1 MRFVMA
7 CWLLLCAAHL
17 QAQTNGMLSIGTTGN
32 VNLRFVL
39 NGDKVSAQNRFITY
53 QSISAGVYPLVIYQW
68 NTRQG
73 QWKEVFNDKVTIT
86 AGKHLEVVVL
96 RFGKLVWDY
105 ADIEPDTWA
114 SVSNPGS
121 NGNTSGTAGTMV
133 SPNDFK
139 DIKNAISAEWND
151 EGKLQKAKVIMKY
164 NLFSVAQIEELAR
177 LFWNDDFKCSFLII
191 AFDYC
196 AEKNKYFKLADLLW
210 NSSNKKKLMDY
221 LATR

>member
-1 MRFVMA
+1 MKIVITFLALMFAVQVIGQSRS
-7 CWLLLCAAHL
+7 
-17 QAQTNGMLSIGTTGN
+17 MLSIGTTGN
-32 VNLRFVL
+32 VNLRFEL
-39 NGDKVSAQNRFITY
+39 NGEKLSAQNRFITY
-53 QSISAGVYPLVIYQW
+53 QSINAGVYPLVIYQW
-68 NTRQG
+68 NTSQG

-86 AGKHLEVVVL
+86 AGKHLEIVVL
-96 RFGKLVWDY
+96 RFGKVVWDY

-121 NGNTSGTAGTMV
+121 IANTSGTAGAMV

-139 DIKNAISAEWND
+139 DIKNSISSEWND
-151 EGKLQKAKVIMKY
+151 EGKLQKAKVVMKY
-164 NLFSVAQIEELAR
+164 NLFSVPQIEELAK
-177 LFWNDDFKCSFLII
+177 LFWNDDFKCSFLLF